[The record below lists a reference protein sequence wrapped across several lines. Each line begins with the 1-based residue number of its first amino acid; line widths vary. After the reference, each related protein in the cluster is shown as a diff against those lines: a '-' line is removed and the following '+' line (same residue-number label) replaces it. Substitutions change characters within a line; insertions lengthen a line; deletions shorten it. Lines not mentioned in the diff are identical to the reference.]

1 MTYCVGIKVNEGM
14 VFASDRR
21 TNAGL
26 DNFNSYSKMYVHKGS
41 DRNIII
47 LTSGNLATS
56 QAVFN
61 SIAKDLEDDKN
72 GNNLNNLFNLN
83 EIANYIGRLNVKHS
97 SPDGINQ
104 ETIELG
110 STFIV
115 GGHIKDQESEL
126 YLVYPQGN
134 FIKSSEFKPYLV
146 IGEIKYGKPI
156 LDRVVKSDT
165 YLGDAARCALIS
177 MDSTMKADLYVGP
190 PIDLVVYKNNLS
202 EIVYQQSL
210 EINDDD
216 YQYISKQWEKGIFE
230 IFKSFNRFDWEDK

>member
-26 DNFNSYSKMYVHKGS
+26 DNFNSYSKMYVHKGI

-61 SIAKDLEDDKN
+61 SITKDLEDDKS

-83 EIANYIGRLNVKHS
+83 EIAKYIGRLNVKHS

-110 STFIV
+110 STFIG

-177 MDSTMKADLYVGP
+177 MDSTMKADLSVGP

-230 IFKSFNRFDWEDK
+230 IFKSFDRFKWEE

>member
-26 DNFNSYSKMYVHKGS
+26 DNFNSYSKMYVHNGI
-41 DRNIII
+41 DRNVII

-61 SIAKDLEDDKN
+61 SIGKDLEDDKN

-83 EIANYIGRLNVKHS
+83 EIAKYIGRLNVKHS

-115 GGHIKDQESEL
+115 GGHIKEQDSEL

-134 FIKSSEFKPYLV
+134 FIKASEFKPYLV

-177 MDSTMKADLYVGP
+177 MDSTMKADLSVGP

-202 EIVYQQSL
+202 KIVYQQSL

-230 IFKSFNRFDWEDK
+230 IFKSFDRFKWEE

>member
-26 DNFNSYSKMYVHKGS
+26 DNFNSYSKMYVHNS
-41 DRNIII
+41 IDRNIII

-61 SIAKDLEDDKN
+61 SIGKDLEDDKN

-83 EIANYIGRLNVKHS
+83 EIAKYIGRLNVKHS

-156 LDRVVKSDT
+156 LDRAVSYTHLTLPTIAVV
-165 YLGDAARCALIS
+165 
-177 MDSTMKADLYVGP
+177 
-190 PIDLVVYKNNLS
+190 
-202 EIVYQQSL
+202 
-210 EINDDD
+210 
-216 YQYISKQWEKGIFE
+216 
-230 IFKSFNRFDWEDK
+230 

>member
-26 DNFNSYSKMYVHKGS
+26 DNYNSYTKMYVHNGI
-41 DRNIII
+41 DRNIVI

-61 SIAKDLEDDKN
+61 SVSKDLEDPTN
-72 GNNLNNLFNLN
+72 GNNLNNLYNLN
-83 EIANYIGRLNVKHS
+83 EIAKYIGRLTVQHS

-104 ETIELG
+104 VTLELG

-115 GGHIKDQESEL
+115 GGHIKDQESDL

-177 MDSTMKADLYVGP
+177 MDSTMKADLSVGP

-202 EIVYQQSL
+202 KIVYRQSL
-210 EINDDD
+210 EINDED

-230 IFKSFNRFDWEDK
+230 IFKSFDRFKWED

>member
-26 DNFNSYSKMYVHKGS
+26 DNFNSYSKMYVHNS
-41 DRNIII
+41 IDRNIII

-61 SIAKDLEDDKN
+61 SIGKDLEDVKN
-72 GNNLNNLFNLN
+72 GNNLNNLYSLN
-83 EIANYIGRLNVKHS
+83 EIAKYIGRLNVKHS

-115 GGHIKDQESEL
+115 GGHIKEQESEL

-177 MDSTMKADLYVGP
+177 MDSTMKADLSVGP
-190 PIDLVVYKNNLS
+190 PIDLVVYKNNS
-202 EIVYQQSL
+202 SKIVYQQSL

>member
-26 DNFNSYSKMYVHKGS
+26 DNFNSYSKMYVHKGI

-61 SIAKDLEDDKN
+61 SITKDLEDDKN

-83 EIANYIGRLNVKHS
+83 EIAKYIGRLNVKHS

-177 MDSTMKADLYVGP
+177 MDSTMKADLSVGP
-190 PIDLVVYKNNLS
+190 PIDLVVYKNNVS

>member
-26 DNFNSYSKMYVHKGS
+26 DNFNSYTKMYVHNGI
-41 DRNIII
+41 DRNIVI

-61 SIAKDLEDDKN
+61 SISKDLEDPTN
-72 GNNLNNLFNLN
+72 GNNLNNLYNLN
-83 EIANYIGRLNVKHS
+83 EIAKYIGRLTVQHS

-104 ETIELG
+104 VTLELG

-115 GGHIKDQESEL
+115 GGHIKDQESDL
-126 YLVYPQGN
+126 YLIYPQGN
-134 FIKSSEFKPYLV
+134 FIKSSEFKPYFV

-177 MDSTMKADLYVGP
+177 MDSTMKADLSVGP
-190 PIDLVVYKNNLS
+190 PIDLLVYKNNLS
-202 EIVYQQSL
+202 KVVYHQSL
-210 EINDDD
+210 EINDED

-230 IFKSFNRFDWEDK
+230 IFKSFDRFKWED

>member
-26 DNFNSYSKMYVHKGS
+26 DNYNSYTKMYVHNGI
-41 DRNIII
+41 DRNIVI

-61 SIAKDLEDDKN
+61 SISKDLEDPIN
-72 GNNLNNLFNLN
+72 GNNLNNLYNLN
-83 EIANYIGRLNVKHS
+83 EIAKYIGRLTVQHS

-104 ETIELG
+104 VTLELG

-115 GGHIKDQESEL
+115 GGHIQNQESDL

-156 LDRVVKSDT
+156 LDRVVKTDT

-177 MDSTMKADLYVGP
+177 MDSTMKADLSVGP

-202 EIVYQQSL
+202 KIVYRQSL
-210 EINDDD
+210 EINDED

-230 IFKSFNRFDWEDK
+230 IFKSFDRFKWED

>member
-26 DNFNSYSKMYVHKGS
+26 DNFNSYSKMYVHNS
-41 DRNIII
+41 IERNIII

-61 SIAKDLEDDKN
+61 SIGKDLEDDKN
-72 GNNLNNLFNLN
+72 GNNLNNLYSLN
-83 EIANYIGRLNVKHS
+83 EIAKYIGRLNVKHS

-115 GGHIKDQESEL
+115 GGHIKEQESEL

-177 MDSTMKADLYVGP
+177 MDSTMKADLSVGP
-190 PIDLVVYKNNLS
+190 PIDLVVYKNKS
-202 EIVYQQSL
+202 SKIVYQQSL

>member
-26 DNFNSYSKMYVHKGS
+26 DNFNSYSKMYVHKGI

-61 SIAKDLEDDKN
+61 SITKDLEDDKN

-83 EIANYIGRLNVKHS
+83 EIAKYIGRLNVKHS

-177 MDSTMKADLYVGP
+177 MDSTMKADLSVGP

-202 EIVYQQSL
+202 KIVYQQSL

-230 IFKSFNRFDWEDK
+230 IFKSFDRFKWEEK

>member
-26 DNFNSYSKMYVHKGS
+26 DNYNSYTKMYVHNGI
-41 DRNIII
+41 DRNIVI

-61 SIAKDLEDDKN
+61 SISKDLEDPTN
-72 GNNLNNLFNLN
+72 GNNLNNLYNLN
-83 EIANYIGRLNVKHS
+83 EIAKYIGRLTVQHS

-104 ETIELG
+104 VTLELG

-115 GGHIKDQESEL
+115 GGHIQNQESDL

-177 MDSTMKADLYVGP
+177 MDSTMKADLSVGP
-190 PIDLVVYKNNLS
+190 PIDLVVYKYNLS
-202 EIVYQQSL
+202 KIVYRQSL
-210 EINDDD
+210 EINDED

-230 IFKSFNRFDWEDK
+230 IFKSFDRFKWED

>member
-26 DNFNSYSKMYVHKGS
+26 DNYNSYTKMYVHNGI
-41 DRNIII
+41 DRNIVI

-61 SIAKDLEDDKN
+61 SISKDLEDPTN
-72 GNNLNNLFNLN
+72 GNNLNNLYNLN
-83 EIANYIGRLNVKHS
+83 EIAKYIGRLTVQHS

-104 ETIELG
+104 VTLELG

-115 GGHIKDQESEL
+115 GGHIQNQESDL

-177 MDSTMKADLYVGP
+177 MDSTMKADLSVGP
-190 PIDLVVYKNNLS
+190 PIDLVVYKYNLS
-202 EIVYQQSL
+202 KIVYRQSL
-210 EINDDD
+210 EINDED

-230 IFKSFNRFDWEDK
+230 IFKSFDRFKWEN

>member
-26 DNFNSYSKMYVHKGS
+26 DNYNSYTKMYVHNGI
-41 DRNIII
+41 DRNIVI

-61 SIAKDLEDDKN
+61 SIGKDLEDPTN
-72 GNNLNNLFNLN
+72 GNSLNNLYNLN
-83 EIANYIGRLNVKHS
+83 EIAKYIGRLTVRHS

-104 ETIELG
+104 VTLELG

-115 GGHIKDQESEL
+115 GGHIQNQESDL

-177 MDSTMKADLYVGP
+177 MDSTMKADLSVGP

-202 EIVYQQSL
+202 KIVYRQSL
-210 EINDDD
+210 EINDED

-230 IFKSFNRFDWEDK
+230 IFKSFDRFKWED

>member
-26 DNFNSYSKMYVHKGS
+26 DNINSYSKMYVHSGI
-41 DRNIII
+41 DRNIVI

-61 SIAKDLEDDKN
+61 SINEDMKDEKN
-72 GNNLNNLFNLN
+72 GNNLNNLYSLN
-83 EIANYIGRLNVKHS
+83 EIAKYIGRLTVKHS

-104 ETIELG
+104 ETLELG

-115 GGHIKDQESEL
+115 GGHIKDQESDL

-134 FIKSSEFKPYLV
+134 FIKSSEFKPYLI
-146 IGEIKYGKPI
+146 IGEIKYGKSI
-156 LDRVVKSDT
+156 LDRVVKPNT

-177 MDSTMKADLYVGP
+177 MDSTMKADLSVGP
-190 PIDLVVYKNNLS
+190 PIDIIVYKNKLS
-202 EIVYQQSL
+202 KIVYHESL
-210 EINDDD
+210 EINDHD
-216 YQYISKQWEKGIFE
+216 YQYISEQWEKGIFE
-230 IFKSFNRFDWEDK
+230 IFKSFDRFNWEN

>member
-26 DNFNSYSKMYVHKGS
+26 DNYNSYTKMYVHNGI
-41 DRNIII
+41 DRNIVI

-61 SIAKDLEDDKN
+61 SISKDLDDPTN
-72 GNNLNNLFNLN
+72 GNNLNNLYNLN
-83 EIANYIGRLNVKHS
+83 EIAKYIGRLTVQHS

-104 ETIELG
+104 VTLELG

-115 GGHIKDQESEL
+115 GGHIKDQESDL

-177 MDSTMKADLYVGP
+177 MDSTMKADLSVGP

-202 EIVYQQSL
+202 KIVYRQSL
-210 EINDDD
+210 EINDED

-230 IFKSFNRFDWEDK
+230 IFKSFDRFKWED

>member
-26 DNFNSYSKMYVHKGS
+26 DNYNSYTKMYVHNGI
-41 DRNIII
+41 DRNIVI

-61 SIAKDLEDDKN
+61 SISKDLEDPTN
-72 GNNLNNLFNLN
+72 GNNLNNLYNLN
-83 EIANYIGRLNVKHS
+83 EIAKYIGRLTVQHS

-104 ETIELG
+104 VTLELG

-115 GGHIKDQESEL
+115 GGHIKDQESDL

-177 MDSTMKADLYVGP
+177 MDSTMKADLSVGP

-202 EIVYQQSL
+202 KIVYRQSL
-210 EINDDD
+210 EINDED

-230 IFKSFNRFDWEDK
+230 IFKSFDRFKWEE

>member
-1 MTYCVGIKVNEGM
+1 VTYCVGIKVNEGM

-26 DNFNSYSKMYVHKGS
+26 DNFNSYTKMYVHNGI
-41 DRNIII
+41 DRNIVI

-61 SIAKDLEDDKN
+61 SISKDLEDPTN
-72 GNNLNNLFNLN
+72 GNNLNNLYNLN
-83 EIANYIGRLNVKHS
+83 EIAKYIGRLTVQHS

-104 ETIELG
+104 VTLELG

-115 GGHIKDQESEL
+115 GGHIQNQESDL

-177 MDSTMKADLYVGP
+177 MDSTMKADLSVGP
-190 PIDLVVYKNNLS
+190 PIDLVVYKYNLS
-202 EIVYQQSL
+202 KIVYRQSL
-210 EINDDD
+210 EINDED

-230 IFKSFNRFDWEDK
+230 IFKSFDRFKWED

>member
-26 DNFNSYSKMYVHKGS
+26 DNFNSYSKMYVHNGN
-41 DRNIII
+41 DRNIVI

-61 SIAKDLEDDKN
+61 SISKDLEDPTN
-72 GNNLNNLFNLN
+72 GNNLNNLYNLN
-83 EIANYIGRLNVKHS
+83 EIAKYIGRLTVQHS

-104 ETIELG
+104 VTLELG

-115 GGHIKDQESEL
+115 GGHIQNQESDL

-177 MDSTMKADLYVGP
+177 MDSTMKADLSVGP
-190 PIDLVVYKNNLS
+190 PIDLVVYKYNLS
-202 EIVYQQSL
+202 KIVYRQSL
-210 EINDDD
+210 EINDED

-230 IFKSFNRFDWEDK
+230 IFKSFDRFKWED

>member
-26 DNFNSYSKMYVHKGS
+26 DNFNSYSKMYVHKGV

-83 EIANYIGRLNVKHS
+83 EIAKYIGRLNVKHS

-177 MDSTMKADLYVGP
+177 MDSTMKADLSVGP
-190 PIDLVVYKNNLS
+190 PIDLVVYKNNTS
-202 EIVYQQSL
+202 KIVYQQSL

-230 IFKSFNRFDWEDK
+230 IFKSFDRFKWEE

>member
-26 DNFNSYSKMYVHKGS
+26 DNYNSYTKMYVHNGI
-41 DRNIII
+41 DRNIVI

-61 SIAKDLEDDKN
+61 SISKDLEDPTN
-72 GNNLNNLFNLN
+72 GNNLNNLYNLN
-83 EIANYIGRLNVKHS
+83 EIAKYIGRLTVQHS

-104 ETIELG
+104 VTLELG

-115 GGHIKDQESEL
+115 GGHIQNQDSDL

-177 MDSTMKADLYVGP
+177 MDSTMKADLSVGP
-190 PIDLVVYKNNLS
+190 PIDLVVYKYNLS
-202 EIVYQQSL
+202 KIVYRQSL
-210 EINDDD
+210 EINDED

-230 IFKSFNRFDWEDK
+230 IFKSFDRFKWED

>member
-26 DNFNSYSKMYVHKGS
+26 DNFNSYSKMYVHKGI

-61 SIAKDLEDDKN
+61 SITKDLEDNKN

-83 EIANYIGRLNVKHS
+83 EIAKYIGRLNVKHS

-115 GGHIKDQESEL
+115 GGHIKDQDSEL

-177 MDSTMKADLYVGP
+177 MDSTMKADLSVGP
-190 PIDLVVYKNNLS
+190 PIDWVVYKNNLS
-202 EIVYQQSL
+202 KIVYQQSL

>member
-26 DNFNSYSKMYVHKGS
+26 DNFNSYSKMYVHKGI

-61 SIAKDLEDDKN
+61 SITIDLEDDKN

-83 EIANYIGRLNVKHS
+83 EIAKYIGRLNVKHS

-165 YLGDAARCALIS
+165 YLGDEARCALIS
-177 MDSTMKADLYVGP
+177 MDSTMKADLSVGP

-202 EIVYQQSL
+202 QIVYQQSL

-230 IFKSFNRFDWEDK
+230 IFKSFDRFKWEE

>member
-26 DNFNSYSKMYVHKGS
+26 DNFNSYSKMYVHKGI

-61 SIAKDLEDDKN
+61 SITKDLEDDKN

-83 EIANYIGRLNVKHS
+83 EIAKYIGRLNIKHS

-177 MDSTMKADLYVGP
+177 MDSTMKADLSVGP

-230 IFKSFNRFDWEDK
+230 IFKSFDRFKWEE

>member
-26 DNFNSYSKMYVHKGS
+26 DNFNSYSKMYVHKGI

-61 SIAKDLEDDKN
+61 SITKDLEDNKN

-83 EIANYIGRLNVKHS
+83 EIAKYIGRLNVKHT

-177 MDSTMKADLYVGP
+177 MDSTMKADLSVGP

-230 IFKSFNRFDWEDK
+230 IFKSFDRFKWEE

>member
-26 DNFNSYSKMYVHKGS
+26 DNYNSYTKMYVHNGI
-41 DRNIII
+41 DRNIVI

-61 SIAKDLEDDKN
+61 SISKDLEDPTN
-72 GNNLNNLFNLN
+72 GNNLNNLYNLN
-83 EIANYIGRLNVKHS
+83 EIAKYIGRLTVQHS

-104 ETIELG
+104 VTLELG

-115 GGHIKDQESEL
+115 GGHIQNQESDL

-177 MDSTMKADLYVGP
+177 MDSTMKADLSVGP

-202 EIVYQQSL
+202 KIVYRQSL
-210 EINDDD
+210 EINDED
-216 YQYISKQWEKGIFE
+216 YQYISNQWEKGIFE
-230 IFKSFNRFDWEDK
+230 IFKSFDRFKWED

>member
-26 DNFNSYSKMYVHKGS
+26 DNFNSYSKMYVHNGN
-41 DRNIII
+41 DRNIVI

-61 SIAKDLEDDKN
+61 SISKDLEDPTN
-72 GNNLNNLFNLN
+72 GNNLNNQYNLN
-83 EIANYIGRLNVKHS
+83 EIAKYIGRLTVQHS

-104 ETIELG
+104 VTLELG

-115 GGHIKDQESEL
+115 GGHIKDQESDL
-126 YLVYPQGN
+126 YLIYPQGN
-134 FIKSSEFKPYLV
+134 FIKSSEFKPYFV

-177 MDSTMKADLYVGP
+177 MDSTMKADLSVGP
-190 PIDLVVYKNNLS
+190 PIDLLVYKNNLS
-202 EIVYQQSL
+202 KVVYHQSL
-210 EINDDD
+210 EINDED

-230 IFKSFNRFDWEDK
+230 IFKSFDRFQWED

>member
-26 DNFNSYSKMYVHKGS
+26 DNYNSYSKMYVHKGI

-61 SIAKDLEDDKN
+61 SITKDLEDNKN

-83 EIANYIGRLNVKHS
+83 EIAKYIGRLNVKHS

-177 MDSTMKADLYVGP
+177 MDSTMKADLSVGP

-230 IFKSFNRFDWEDK
+230 IFKSFDRFKWEE

>member
-26 DNFNSYSKMYVHKGS
+26 DNFNSYSKMYVHKGI

-61 SIAKDLEDDKN
+61 SITKDLGDDKN

-83 EIANYIGRLNVKHS
+83 EIAKYIGRLNVKHS

-177 MDSTMKADLYVGP
+177 MDSTMKADLSVGP

-202 EIVYQQSL
+202 KIVYQQSL

-230 IFKSFNRFDWEDK
+230 IFKSFDRFKWEE

>member
-26 DNFNSYSKMYVHKGS
+26 DNFNSYSKMYVHKGI

-61 SIAKDLEDDKN
+61 SITKDLEDDKN

-83 EIANYIGRLNVKHS
+83 EIAKYIGRLNVKHS

-115 GGHIKDQESEL
+115 GGHIKDQESDL

-177 MDSTMKADLYVGP
+177 MDSTMKADLSVGP

-230 IFKSFNRFDWEDK
+230 IFKSFDRFKWED

>member
-26 DNFNSYSKMYVHKGS
+26 DNFNSYSKMYVHKGI

-61 SIAKDLEDDKN
+61 SITKDLGDDKN

-83 EIANYIGRLNVKHS
+83 EIAKYIGRLNVKHS

-177 MDSTMKADLYVGP
+177 MDSTMKADLSVGP

-230 IFKSFNRFDWEDK
+230 IFKSFDRFKWEE

>member
-26 DNFNSYSKMYVHKGS
+26 DNFNSYSKMYVHNGI

-61 SIAKDLEDDKN
+61 SIGKDLEDDKN
-72 GNNLNNLFNLN
+72 GNNLNNLYNLN
-83 EIANYIGRLNVKHS
+83 EIAKYIGRLTVKHS

-115 GGHIKDQESEL
+115 GGHIKDQESDL

-134 FIKSSEFKPYLV
+134 FINSSEFKPYLV

-177 MDSTMKADLYVGP
+177 MDSTMKADLSVGP

-202 EIVYQQSL
+202 KIVYQQSL

-230 IFKSFNRFDWEDK
+230 IFKSFDRFKWEE

>member
-1 MTYCVGIKVNEGM
+1 VTYCVGIKVNEGM

-26 DNFNSYSKMYVHKGS
+26 DNFNSYSKMYVHKGI

-61 SIAKDLEDDKN
+61 SITKDLEDDKN

-83 EIANYIGRLNVKHS
+83 EIAKYIGRLNVKHS

-134 FIKSSEFKPYLV
+134 FIKSIEFKPYLV

-177 MDSTMKADLYVGP
+177 MDSTMKADLSVGP

-202 EIVYQQSL
+202 KIVYQQSL

>member
-26 DNFNSYSKMYVHKGS
+26 DNYNSYTKMYVHNGI
-41 DRNIII
+41 DRNIVI

-61 SIAKDLEDDKN
+61 SISKDLEDPTN
-72 GNNLNNLFNLN
+72 GNNLNNLYNLN
-83 EIANYIGRLNVKHS
+83 EIAKYIGRLTVQHS

-104 ETIELG
+104 VTLELG

-115 GGHIKDQESEL
+115 GGHIKDQETDL

-177 MDSTMKADLYVGP
+177 MDSTMKADLSVGP

-202 EIVYQQSL
+202 KIVYRQSL
-210 EINDDD
+210 EINDED

-230 IFKSFNRFDWEDK
+230 IFKSFDRFKWED

>member
-26 DNFNSYSKMYVHKGS
+26 DNFNSYSKMYVHKGI

-61 SIAKDLEDDKN
+61 SITKDLEDDTN

-83 EIANYIGRLNVKHS
+83 EIAKYIGRLNVKHS

-115 GGHIKDQESEL
+115 GGHIKEQESEL

-177 MDSTMKADLYVGP
+177 MDSTMKAELSVGP
-190 PIDLVVYKNNLS
+190 PIDLVVFKNNS
-202 EIVYQQSL
+202 SKIVYQQSL

-230 IFKSFNRFDWEDK
+230 IFKSFNRFKWEE

>member
-26 DNFNSYSKMYVHKGS
+26 DNYNSYTKMYVYNGI
-41 DRNIII
+41 DRNIVI

-61 SIAKDLEDDKN
+61 SISKDLEDPIN
-72 GNNLNNLFNLN
+72 GNNLNNLYNLN
-83 EIANYIGRLNVKHS
+83 EIAKYIGRLTVQHS

-104 ETIELG
+104 VTLELG

-115 GGHIKDQESEL
+115 GGHIQNQESDL

-177 MDSTMKADLYVGP
+177 MDSTMKADLSVGP

-202 EIVYQQSL
+202 KIVYRQSL
-210 EINDDD
+210 EINDED

-230 IFKSFNRFDWEDK
+230 IFKSFDRFKWED

>member
-26 DNFNSYSKMYVHKGS
+26 DNFNSYSKMYVHKGI

-61 SIAKDLEDDKN
+61 SIGKDLEDDKN

-83 EIANYIGRLNVKHS
+83 EIAKYIGRLNVKHS

-177 MDSTMKADLYVGP
+177 MDSTMKADLSVGP

-230 IFKSFNRFDWEDK
+230 IFKSFDRFKWEE

>member
-26 DNFNSYSKMYVHKGS
+26 DNFNSYSKMYVHKGVN
-41 DRNIII
+41 RNIII

-83 EIANYIGRLNVKHS
+83 EIAKYIGRLNVKHS

-177 MDSTMKADLYVGP
+177 MDSTMKADLSVGP

-202 EIVYQQSL
+202 KIVYQQSL

-230 IFKSFNRFDWEDK
+230 IFKSFDRFKWEDK

>member
-26 DNFNSYSKMYVHKGS
+26 DNFNSYSKMYVHNGIN
-41 DRNIII
+41 RNIII

-61 SIAKDLEDDKN
+61 SIGKDLEDDKN
-72 GNNLNNLFNLN
+72 GNNLNNLYNLN
-83 EIANYIGRLNVKHS
+83 EIAKYIGRLTVKHS

-115 GGHIKDQESEL
+115 GGHIKDQESDL

-134 FIKSSEFKPYLV
+134 FIKSSEFKPYQV

-177 MDSTMKADLYVGP
+177 MDSTMKADLSVGP

-230 IFKSFNRFDWEDK
+230 IFKSFDRFKWEE